1 MFADH
6 DSSSAVVVCVDETVG
21 QGFADGFI
29 SLPFWGISGEAAWAS
44 ADGLVAGRKNL

>member
-21 QGFADGFI
+21 QGFADG
-29 SLPFWGISGEAAWAS
+29 
-44 ADGLVAGRKNL
+44 LVLGCVIDAVESFETE